1 MDDTTTQRLVHIIDD
16 DPEILDSVSFM
27 LGTDGIATTTFACS
41 EDFLAALPE
50 MNPGCILLDV
60 RMPGMNGLQLQR
72 HLHEHGCRMPVIF
85 MTGHG
90 DVTTA
95 VAAMKEGAIDF
106 IQKPF
111 SRADLCAA
119 IDAAFAAN
127 RQSSAE
133 AAGADPAQAHRAA
146 SLIEALTRR
155 EQQVLEGLLKGHA
168 NKVIAFD
175 LDISPRTVELYRANA
190 MKKLKARSL
199 SEMLQIAFV
208 AGFSPGRQLS

>member
-111 SRADLCAA
+111 SRAD
-119 IDAAFAAN
+119 